1 MSGCPLVSVVEDRV
15 FVDAVCGELA
25 PNFRPLL
32 TQVVEESGHQLKL
45 LPGTQWQTFGRD
57 RDLDNQFMDT
67 DTGPDNCNQFHGCS
81 KYHKDNGFLFHFWAL
96 TEQ

>member
-57 RDLDNQFMDT
+57 RDLDNQFMD
-67 DTGPDNCNQFHGCS
+67 GPGYCNQFRGCS
-81 KYHKDNGFLFHFWAL
+81 KYHMFRVSLSPLDPN
-96 TEQ
+96 